1 MILIKS
7 VDERERELRGRSSS
21 KSGKAAWLTG
31 RGESFD
37 WVRLRL
43 HLKPWMV
50 ARHNG
55 LRLNEARHD
64 ILVAMAYGSCH
75 WLVSLSVASIFPVNI
90 PAVSGPTLPG

>member
-1 MILIKS
+1 MSQLKLR
-7 VDERERELRGRSSS
+7 REDGSSS

-55 LRLNEARHD
+55 LTLNEARQSR
-64 ILVAMAYGSCH
+64 LVAMACGGFH
-75 WLVSLSVASIFPVNI
+75 WLISLSVASIFPVNI
-90 PAVSGPTLPG
+90 PAVSGGTLPG